1 MQSSSYGVD
10 SSKGAANVSNPYDFK
25 NVQVCIINNK
35 YIFTFLFIFMI
46 ILNLNLNLISISY
59 KFFLSIFQ
67 SFCNI

>member
-1 MQSSSYGVD
+1 MQTSSYGVD